1 MPKTINLCRP
11 TSAPP
16 PTEYGLIYTPND
28 PNLAPKV
35 AFYRINPDDSS
46 KLQYT
51 LDWGQSYV
59 DNSTYIEWT
68 VDDITNT
75 INSQDQLESIIAR
88 TISPRAG
95 SILDG
100 KAIIVPYEQFI
111 SGSLLIG
118 GQFWYTWELSGSHA
132 RFDTYCPSVG
142 GITVRGGCDI
152 EQVYRISTTTQIDVT
167 KYVG

>member
-1 MPKTINLCRP
+1 MSKAINLCRP

-59 DNSTYIEWT
+59 DNDDYIEWT
-68 VDDITNT
+68 LDDLIGITS
-75 INSQDQLESIIAR
+75 SQQQLESIIAR
-88 TISPRAG
+88 TISPRVP
-95 SILDG
+95 SLTDG
-100 KAIIVPYEQFI
+100 EIVRVTWDEFEFGTIGIWPE
-111 SGSLLIG
+111 SPRWSLP
-118 GQFWYTWELSGSHA
+118 A
-132 RFDTYCPSVG
+132 RGYGDSYY
-142 GITVRGGCDI
+142 ITIKDITIRGGCDI
-152 EQVYRISTTTQIDVT
+152 RAIGTNTTISQITVT